1 MIEVDEENFLIVTD
15 IDRLMHLVA
24 TQRRVELSKLAK
36 ELKMNPKEVEKWLH
50 ILEDEGLIKIEHSL
64 TKVYA
69 VWAGEAAPK
78 PKEEKRKEAPRE
90 HREARA
96 ERVPPAMI
104 VEEKE
109 EEEEKFRP
117 FTTEELAPL
126 EEEYIETSRRS
137 AEEEMPRRREEEKE
151 FKRLQFKG
159 KPVEDKKPER
169 EEKKHAHKEEKKSD
183 SKKREEHEPRMEL
196 KKSEFLELHP
206 VEAESLKGRLDEYL
220 QLIRDSKK
228 ELKELEGE
236 KERMYREGYLPLE
249 KEFEASLENI
259 QLAILEKE
267 KKIMEAKEKAAGLP
281 EQMEELEKLQKTV
294 RQVEEKAR
302 SILSKTRGQLDDRAD
317 TVQEVAEELDEQIS
331 KGEEEAMRERAK
343 MFELKELL
351 GSIQSNEES
360 IRNAVQENERQME
373 EAKRKMSELEDALG
387 EVVDARTLLAE
398 RIDTI
403 QTGLE
408 RKVRTL
414 EDLRKDL
421 EEIEKVESWFRE
433 YSRDYTKKITDLE
446 AYVSGNQQEISK
458 LMEAAE
464 LEYVKKYLDEL
475 SKSEEKYRDKLR
487 GLELQDADL
496 EERISEAKSRIKQL
510 LSDSTQLMEES
521 RRKAAH
527 SSFDPASAKKK
538 VEQKAAVMEEKAKE
552 RKGLFDEIMK
562 GKDNKK
568 KK

>member
-36 ELKMNPKEVEKWLH
+36 ELKMNSKEVEKWLH

-90 HREARA
+90 HREARV

-126 EEEYIETSRRS
+126 EEEYIETARRA
-137 AEEEMPRRREEEKE
+137 AEEEMPRRREEESRDIK
-151 FKRLQFKG
+151 KLQFKG
-159 KPVEDKKPER
+159 KPPEK
-169 EEKKHAHKEEKKSD
+169 EEKKHVHKEEKKSD
-183 SKKREEHEPRMEL
+183 ARRKEGHEAPRMEL

-206 VEAESLKGRLDEYL
+206 VEVESLKGRLDEYL
-220 QLIRDSKK
+220 QLIRNSKK
-228 ELKELEGE
+228 ELKDLEGE

-302 SILSKTRGQLDDRAD
+302 SILSKTKGQLDDRAD

-373 EAKRKMSELEDALG
+373 EAKRKMAELEDALG

-403 QTGLE
+403 QNGLE

-421 EEIEKVESWFRE
+421 EEIEKVEGWFRE

-510 LSDSTQLMEES
+510 LSDSTQLMEAS

-527 SSFDPASAKKK
+527 SSFDTASAKKK

-552 RKGLFDEIMK
+552 RKGLFDDLMK

>member
-24 TQRRVELSKLAK
+24 TQKRVELNRLSK
-36 ELKMNPKEVEKWLH
+36 ELKMNSKEVEKWLH

-69 VWAGEAAPK
+69 VWAGEAVSRPA
-78 PKEEKRKEAPRE
+78 EKKKEAPK
-90 HREARA
+90 
-96 ERVPPAMI
+96 ERVHVPPPMI
-104 VEEKE
+104 IEEKE

-117 FTTEELAPL
+117 FTTEELAPM
-126 EEEYIETSRRS
+126 EEEYIEVARH
-137 AEEEMPRRREEEKE
+137 AQEEEMPRRREEEKE
-151 FKRLQFKG
+151 LKKLQFKG
-159 KPVEDKKPER
+159 KP
-169 EEKKHAHKEEKKSD
+169 EEKKPAKEEKKAP
-183 SKKREEHEPRMEL
+183 KEEHKGKKGHEALRPVMEL
-196 KKSEFLELHP
+196 KKSEFLELAP
-206 VEAESLKGRLDEYL
+206 VEAESLKGKLDDYL
-220 QLIRDSKK
+220 ELIRTSKK

-267 KKIMEAKEKAAGLP
+267 KKIMEAKERAAGLP
-281 EQMEELEKLQKTV
+281 EQVEELERLQKTV

-302 SILSKTRGQLDDRAD
+302 SILSKTKGQLEDRAD
-317 TVQEVAEELDEQIS
+317 IVQEAAIELDEQIS

-360 IRNAVQENERQME
+360 IRNAIGENQKSME
-373 EAKRKMSELEDALG
+373 DAKRKLADLEDALG
-387 EVVDARTLLAE
+387 DVVDARTLLAE

-408 RKVRTL
+408 RKVRTF
-414 EDLRKDL
+414 EELRKDL

-433 YSRDYTKKITDLE
+433 YSKDYSKKISDLE
-446 AYVSGNQQEISK
+446 SYVSGNQQEIAK

-464 LEYVKKYLDEL
+464 LEYVKKYLEQL
-475 SKSEEKYRDKLR
+475 SKSEDKYRDRLR
-487 GLELQDADL
+487 GMESQDADL
-496 EERISEAKSRIKQL
+496 EERISEAKARIRQL
-510 LSDSTQLMEES
+510 LSESTQLMEAS
-521 RRKAAH
+521 RRKASS
-527 SSFDPASAKKK
+527 SSFDTSSAKKK
-538 VEQKAAVMEEKAKE
+538 VEQKAAVLEEKAKE
-552 RKGLFDEIMK
+552 RKGLFDEFAK
-562 GKDNKK
+562 GRENKK

>member
-24 TQRRVELSKLAK
+24 TQRRVELGKLAK
-36 ELKMNPKEVEKWLH
+36 ELKMNSKEVEKWLH

-69 VWAGEAAPK
+69 VWAGEAVPK

-90 HREARA
+90 HKEAKA
-96 ERVPPAMI
+96 ERTPPAMI
-104 VEEKE
+104 IEEKE

-126 EEEYIETSRRS
+126 EEEYIEVSRRA
-137 AEEEMPRRREEEKE
+137 AEEEMPRRHEEDERQL
-151 FKRLQFKG
+151 KRLQFRG
-159 KPVEDKKPER
+159 KPEK
-169 EEKKHAHKEEKKSD
+169 EEKKHVHKEEKKPEP
-183 SKKREEHEPRMEL
+183 KKAEGHEAPRMEL
-196 KKSEFLELHP
+196 KKSEFLELRP

-220 QLIRDSKK
+220 ELIRNSKK
-228 ELKELEGE
+228 ELKELESE

-249 KEFEASLENI
+249 KEFEAGLENI
-259 QLAILEKE
+259 QFAILEKE

-281 EQMEELEKLQKTV
+281 GQVEELEMLQKTV

-302 SILSKTRGQLDDRAD
+302 SILSKTRGQLDDRVD
-317 TVQEVAEELDEQIS
+317 TIQEVAEELDEQIS

-351 GSIQSNEES
+351 GSIQSNEET

-373 EAKRKMSELEDALG
+373 EAKRKMSDLEDALG

-403 QTGLE
+403 QNGLE

-446 AYVSGNQQEISK
+446 SYVAGNQQEISK

-510 LSDSTQLMEES
+510 LSESTQLMEAS
-521 RRKAAH
+521 RRKAGS
-527 SSFDPASAKKK
+527 SSFDTSAAKKK
-538 VEQKAAVMEEKAKE
+538 VEQKAAVIEEKAKE
-552 RKGLFDEIMK
+552 RKGLFDDLMK